1 MTVSSLITV
10 IQKIIDISLV
20 WIIIYAILKSLK
32 NNVKMILI
40 FKGVII
46 IVIRVCDYVGTI
58 GINYYFSTRDS

>member
-20 WIIIYAILKSLK
+20 WVLIYFVLKSLK

-46 IVIRVCDYVGTI
+46 VVIVKLLSDYFNPHI
-58 GINYYFSTRDS
+58 YL